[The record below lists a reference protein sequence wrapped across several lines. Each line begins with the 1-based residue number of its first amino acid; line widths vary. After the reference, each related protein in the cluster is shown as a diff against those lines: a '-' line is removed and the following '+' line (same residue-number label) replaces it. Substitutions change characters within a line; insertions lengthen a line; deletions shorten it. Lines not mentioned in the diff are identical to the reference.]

1 MASELTKAV
10 KAWAVL
16 DSAGNLVTA
25 CTSESGAEARLKDF
39 PGRTMR
45 AAILVPAA
53 EYERLTKVDNLAAQ
67 LMEHEAC
74 VSECDKCKERRK
86 ISDKL
91 ARVVSVRRKARNA
104 K

>member
-1 MASELTKAV
+1 MASKLKKAV
-10 KAWAVL
+10 KANCVARDDADGPGFL
-16 DSAGNLVTA
+16 AGT
-25 CTSESGAEARLKDF
+25 GWPKQW
-39 PGRTMR
+39 PGQEPCY
-45 AAILVPAA
+45 IVPAA
-53 EYERLTKVDNLAAQ
+53 EYERLTKADKLAAQ

-86 ISDKL
+86 ISDNL

>member
-1 MASELTKAV
+1 MASKLTKAV
-10 KAWAVL
+10 KTYARQ
-16 DSAGNLVTA
+16 SI
-25 CTSESGAEARLKDF
+25 SGCF
-39 PGRTMR
+39 HGRPEKEYGDED
-45 AAILVPAA
+45 AYIVPAA
-53 EYERLTKVDNLAAQ
+53 EYERLTKVDKLAAQ

-104 K
+104 